1 MLARLAAT
9 GTVAAGPALA
19 ADADPHVA
27 WEARLQSLTRP
38 EQADGLDEA
47 AFDAL
52 ADEIFELHDQIGE
65 TLAHG
70 LSGAAVQIKLA
81 IDAEESGRGIGEC
94 ELAAPRNAL
103 ATIELLRG
111 QGLA

>member
-9 GTVAAGPALA
+9 GTVAAGPAVA

-70 LSGAAVQIKLA
+70 LSGAAVQLRLV
-81 IDAEESGRGIGEC
+81 IDAYESGRGLGEC
-94 ELAAPRNAL
+94 ELRALKRAL
-103 ATIELLRG
+103 ATITR
-111 QGLA
+111 LA